1 MSTDESYHIRFLL
14 LLHDIQRYILRD
26 KAKYNLIVIELFTIN
41 YDLSNRVVTVKFLV
55 NSFAL
60 NKNEFI

>member
-41 YDLSNRVVTVKFLV
+41 YDLSNREVTVKFLV